1 MRWVPLALVAVA
13 ALWVAGC
20 ETFDPKHPL
29 VGKPTDFEGAP
40 AVYVWIADGLWHVR
54 LHSGGKGGH
63 RFQGSVAG
71 VTGGVLDLTL
81 TRPELKDAIALA
93 GDAVQFDVE
102 EASLTTAPATSD
114 KPYSDAGFD
123 VRVVGGCAR
132 FDLYVD
138 GHHHTDKVRLGPKL
152 MRPVRVPFDRCP

>member
-1 MRWVPLALVAVA
+1 MRWVPLALA
-13 ALWVAGC
+13 AMIFCGC

-29 VGKPTDFEGAP
+29 VGKPTDFEGVP
-40 AVYVWIADGLWHVR
+40 AVYVWVADGLWHVR

-71 VTGGVLDLTL
+71 VNGGVLDLQL

-102 EASLTTAPATSD
+102 EPAAPPTAVPRVDGDT
-114 KPYSDAGFD
+114 GFD

-138 GHHHTDKVRLGPKL
+138 GHHHFDKVRLGPHL
-152 MRPVRVPFDRCP
+152 IRPTRVPFDRCP

>member
-1 MRWVPLALVAVA
+1 MRGLAFIAVIGLA
-13 ALWVAGC
+13 ASLAGC
-20 ETFDPKHPL
+20 HTFDPKHPL
-29 VGKPTDFEGAP
+29 VGKPTEFVEAP
-40 AVYVWIADGLWHVR
+40 AIYVWIDDSIWHVR
-54 LHSGGKGGH
+54 FVGKGAH

-71 VTGGVLDLTL
+71 VRGGVLDLAL

-102 EASLTTAPATSD
+102 SGAN
-114 KPYSDAGFD
+114 DAVEPRDGFD

-138 GHHHTDKVRLGPKL
+138 GHHHPDRIRMGPKL
-152 MRPVRVPFDRCP
+152 HRPTRIPFDRCP

>member
-1 MRWVPLALVAVA
+1 MRWVWLALVAITTLGSV
-13 ALWVAGC
+13 GC

-29 VGKPTDFEGAP
+29 VGKPTDFEGVP

-54 LHSGGKGGH
+54 LHSGGRGGH

-71 VTGGVLDLTL
+71 VNGGVLDLTL
-81 TRPELKDAIALA
+81 TKPELKDAIALA

-102 EASLTTAPATSD
+102 EPALAATAAAAVPER
-114 KPYSDAGFD
+114 DAGFD

-152 MRPVRVPFDRCP
+152 IRPTRVPFDRCP